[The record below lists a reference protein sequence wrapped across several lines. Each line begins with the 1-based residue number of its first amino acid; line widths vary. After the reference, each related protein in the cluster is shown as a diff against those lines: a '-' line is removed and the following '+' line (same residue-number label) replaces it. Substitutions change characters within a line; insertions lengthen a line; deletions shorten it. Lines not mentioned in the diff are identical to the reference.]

1 MLTKWKRTAVRVT
14 AALFAALGM
23 IYFSVVYTLH
33 EGLMFE
39 EGCPPVV
46 CKRVNLFS
54 SNERF
59 RDAEGDKIPY
69 YDLSNVQPGD
79 ILVTMSNH
87 TLGYRHGHSGLVVGE
102 GKTLEAVYLGKETE
116 KPILVLGSRS
126 AYKKALSFKNYH
138 NYVEFPPHTEWSDF
152 GLKFSSVKAEHSDF
166 EAIGVIIEDGD
177 KKYYITGDT
186 LYNEDIFKDIPDDI
200 YALFLPINGLGNNM
214 NKTDA
219 ARFAKKVA
227 AKFTVPF
234 HVGMFDEFTAEDFE
248 CENKIIPEIYKEIKF
263 N

>member
-1 MLTKWKRTAVRVT
+1 MKITYIGQAGLLIEKNGAKILVDPY
-14 AALFAALGM
+14 LSN
-23 IYFSVVYTLH
+23 SVVKVNPRNYRRQPIDESLLKITPDAIILTHDHIDHTDEETLVH
-33 EGLMFE
+33 
-39 EGCPPVV
+39 
-46 CKRVNLFS
+46 
-54 SNERF
+54 
-59 RDAEGDKIPY
+59 
-69 YDLSNVQPGD
+69 
-79 ILVTMSNH
+79 
-87 TLGYRHGHSGLVVGE
+87 
-102 GKTLEAVYLGKETE
+102 YLGKETE